1 MQALEKRIA
10 ALEQTNPTDLGT
22 VMFIVFD
29 TPGMPD
35 TELHKLSAAV
45 GDADCQQWTREPD
58 ESEQDFK
65 DRARME
71 VKRSAFNT
79 ALLFKVD

>member
-1 MQALEKRIA
+1 MQATEKRIS
-10 ALEQTNPTDLGT
+10 ALEQASPDDSGM

-35 TELHKLSAAV
+35 TEIHKLSSAIGV
-45 GDADCQQWTREPD
+45 EDCQRWTREPG

-65 DRARME
+65 DRAKRE
-71 VKRSAFNT
+71 VKRSEYGV

>member
-1 MQALEKRIA
+1 M
-10 ALEQTNPTDLGT
+10 
-22 VMFIVFD
+22 VMFIVFE

-35 TELHKLSAAV
+35 TEIHKLSAAV
-45 GDADCQQWTREPD
+45 GVEDCQRWTREPG

-65 DRARME
+65 DRAKRE
-71 VKRSAFNT
+71 VKRSEYGT

>member
-1 MQALEKRIA
+1 MQATEKRIS
-10 ALEQTNPTDLGT
+10 ALEQASPTDLGT
-22 VMFIVFD
+22 VMFIVFE

-35 TELHKLSAAV
+35 TEIHKLSSAV
-45 GDADCQQWTREPD
+45 GVKDCQRWTRKPG

-65 DRARME
+65 DRARKE
-71 VKRSAFNT
+71 VKRSEYGT